1 MLRRSVY
8 TKPMMIDVQTISKRF
23 GSFTAVS
30 EVAFGVKKGEVVGF
44 VGANGAGKST
54 TINMLLGFL
63 RPSEGAIELCGQTV
77 RPESAHRRH
86 DQIGFA
92 AGDMELPGKITGEQ
106 YLRFVATQS
115 KRDHA
120 TLRERQ
126 SELVQRF
133 APELHKRI
141 ASLSR
146 GNKQKIALIAAFL
159 TNPEVVILD
168 EPTSGLDPIMQET
181 FLELVRAEQA
191 RGVTVFM
198 SSHYLNEV
206 VDVCSRVIFMR
217 RGRVVEDVAVKEL
230 MARSGKRV
238 RVVTGYGRT
247 RAPRGAEDVTTE
259 KDTSGQTVV
268 GFLWKK
274 APAELQQ
281 WLAGVKQLQ
290 DIEVTEYD
298 IDGAF
303 HDLYTDEEAGV

>member
-1 MLRRSVY
+1 
-8 TKPMMIDVQTISKRF
+8 MMISVDNVTKHF
-23 GSFTAVS
+23 GAFTAVS
-30 EVAFGVKKGEVVGF
+30 EVTFRVKQGEVIGF

-54 TINMLLGFL
+54 TINMLLGFI
-63 RPSEGAIELCGQTV
+63 RPSEGTITVCGSVVQ
-77 RPESAHRRH
+77 PESAHRRH
-86 DQIGFA
+86 AQVGYA
-92 AGDMELPGKITGEQ
+92 AGDMELPGRITGEQ
-106 YLRFVATQS
+106 YLRFVAAQS
-115 KRDHA
+115 GKSGQALAERRASLEKRF
-120 TLRERQ
+120 E
-126 SELVQRF
+126 
-133 APELHKRI
+133 PELHRRI

-159 TNPEVVILD
+159 TSPEVVILD

-217 RGRVVEDVAVKEL
+217 HGRIVEDVAVKEL

-238 RVVTGYGRT
+238 HVVTDYART
-247 RAPRGAEDVTTE
+247 RAPRGAEDVE
-259 KDTSGQTVV
+259 IAKNEAGHTVV
-268 GFLWKK
+268 SFLWKK

-298 IDGAF
+298 IEGAF
-303 HDLYTDEEAGV
+303 HDLYRDEEARV